1 MYFNAREFT
10 LRLLTKSFLFK
21 SSLVLFIIGLGS
33 NVVIGQSSIFSNAIT
48 GTNPNTFNP
57 YTNGQVV
64 STGITVSG
72 IGMGSGITP
81 TNANDRYNANGWNS
95 NSLGSNDYF
104 EWTITP
110 GNCSEIDF
118 NSFVYTAQVSNSE
131 INRFRFRSSIDNYT
145 NDIGTATATGTT
157 ILLTDLAYQN
167 ITAPI
172 TFRLYAFGS
181 GTVNSGRTFSIN
193 DFQFTGTL
201 SSITP
206 QSFPTLTNGD
216 YVWTGNSSQNWTT
229 DANWSV
235 YNSSNAS
242 FTIAANDPDAANLNV
257 VIPPISTCNTYGITI
272 FRNCLLNNDRT
283 VNNITILTNGQLTVD
298 QDGDSLSVFANWTNN
313 GVFNHNNRNA
323 KVDFKHATNTQIIG
337 GTSQTQFYNLEI
349 SNNNSNNVVLN
360 QSVSVAN
367 NFKFDGNRK
376 LGLGNNSLS
385 FLGNSSITGA
395 NNSRYFVTNG
405 NGTVN
410 RTVSNGNVTFPVGIS
425 LYNPCILSNSGTSDY
440 FSVRVI
446 DNVTQDG
453 SGIGTTTPAK
463 CVKRTWMISEALVG
477 GSNVTMKLQWNGN
490 SSEHINGF
498 AYNPGFMY
506 IAHHNGTD
514 WEDKGFNGQSNA
526 VNAHFLTQSNITSFS
541 PFSIADASTPL
552 PVQLTSFNAVCEEEK
567 GVNVTWSTASEHNS
581 SYFDIL
587 KSEDGHNWRSIATV
601 AAAGNSTNTINY
613 GMIDAEKA
621 TGVSYYKLIQY
632 DIDGQSKEYGP
643 ISAGCNSVNEMII
656 KTFPNPSGDEFYVE
670 LISPEATSTVI
681 TIIDA
686 QGKSVYTRTVETEK
700 GSNLYTIESLNV
712 LPGMYYIQ
720 ISNDLTTPNVV
731 KHSFR

>member
-1 MYFNAREFT
+1 MYFNEKLNFKFFSKAFNFS
-10 LRLLTKSFLFK
+10 LFFSFCVSFSALYA
-21 SSLVLFIIGLGS
+21 
-33 NVVIGQSSIFSNAIT
+33 QTTIFSNAIT
-48 GTNPNTFNP
+48 GSNPNTSNP
-57 YTNGQVV
+57 YISGQVV

-81 TNANDRYNANGWNS
+81 TNANDRYNASGWNS
-95 NSLGSNDYF
+95 NSLGSSDYF

-110 GNCSEIDF
+110 SNCFEIDF
-118 NSFVYTAQVSNSE
+118 NSFIYSSQVSNSE
-131 INRFRFRSSIDNYT
+131 INRFRFRSSIDNFT
-145 NDIGTATATGTT
+145 NDIGTSTATGTT
-157 ILLTDLAYQN
+157 ISLTDPAYQN
-167 ITAPI
+167 ITTPI
-172 TFRLYAFGS
+172 TFRMYAFGS

-193 DFQFTGTL
+193 DFQFTGTI
-201 SSITP
+201 SSGTP
-206 QSFPTLTNGD
+206 QSFPSLTNGD
-216 YVWTGNSSQNWTT
+216 YVWTGSTSQNWTT

-235 YNSSNAS
+235 YNSTNGSLTVA
-242 FTIAANDPDAANLNV
+242 TADPDGSNLNV
-257 VIPPISTCNTYGITI
+257 IIPPISTCNTYGVAVV
-272 FRNCLLNNDRT
+272 RNCLLNNDRT
-283 VNNITILTNGQLTVD
+283 VKNITILSNGQLTVD

-323 KVDFKHATNTQIIG
+323 KVDFKHTGNIQTIG

-376 LGLGNNSLS
+376 FELGNNSLT
-385 FLGNSSITGA
+385 FLGNSNISGA

-410 RTVSNGNVTFPVGIS
+410 RVVSNGNVIFPVGIS
-425 LYNPCILSNSGTSDY
+425 LYNPCTLSNSGTSDV

-453 SGIGTTTPAK
+453 SGIGSTTPAK
-463 CVKRTWMISEALVG
+463 CVKRTWMISEATTG

-490 SSEHINGF
+490 NSEHINGF
-498 AYNPGFMY
+498 VYNPGFMY
-506 IAHHNGTD
+506 IAHHNGSV

-526 VNAHFLTQSNITSFS
+526 ANAHFLTQANITSFS

-552 PVQLTSFNAVCEEEK
+552 PVELTSFTASCQDGK
-567 GVNVTWSTASEHNS
+567 GVNVAWSTASEHNS
-581 SYFDIL
+581 SYFDVL
-587 KSEDGHNWRSIATV
+587 KSEDGHNWRSISIV
-601 AAAGNSTNTINY
+601 SAAGNSVNHIDY
-613 GMIDAEKA
+613 SAVDAEKMNG
-621 TGVSYYKLIQY
+621 TVYYKLMQY
-632 DIDGQSKEYGP
+632 DIDGKSKEYGP
-643 ISAGCNSVNEMII
+643 VSSNCNYIDEMLV
-656 KTFPNPSGDEFYVE
+656 KTYPNPSSQEFYVE
-670 LISPEATSTVI
+670 IIAPESTTTVI
-681 TIIDA
+681 AIVDA
-686 QGKSVYTRTVETEK
+686 HGKSVYSRIVDTDK
-700 GSNLYTIESLNV
+700 GTNLYTFEDLNI